1 MGHTRKLRHLL
12 ILGCFLICP
21 LISRADDQT
30 KDVQGI
36 DIGIG
41 NKVNGS
47 VYGFELGVVNEVK
60 RDFDG
65 VQLGLITNVTRRS
78 FEGFQA
84 SVFYNDAEE
93 EMHGLQLGIV
103 NHTGSLDGVQIGIL
117 NFNDDSKYLGFFPFI
132 NAAF

>member
-1 MGHTRKLRHLL
+1 MRLGKNLCNFL
-12 ILGCFLICP
+12 ISGCFLICP
-21 LISRADDQT
+21 IVSQADEQI
-30 KDVQGI
+30 KDVNGI
-36 DIGIG
+36 DVGIA
-41 NKVNGS
+41 NKNNGS

-65 VQLGLITNVTRRS
+65 VQFGLITNVTRRS
-78 FEGFQA
+78 FEGFQLA
-84 SVFYNDAEE
+84 VFYNDAEE

-117 NFNDDSKYLGFFPFI
+117 NFNSDTKYLGFFPFI